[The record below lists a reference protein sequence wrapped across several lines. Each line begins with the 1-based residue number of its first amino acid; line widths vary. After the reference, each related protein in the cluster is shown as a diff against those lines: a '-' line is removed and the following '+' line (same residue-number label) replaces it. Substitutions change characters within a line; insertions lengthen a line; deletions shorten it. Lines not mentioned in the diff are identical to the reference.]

1 MVKRILMASALLMC
15 TLLYSMAQPPMGRGG
30 RAPWMDRFRTDTV
43 WGAWCYREVNGLI
56 SPNQKAKAP
65 LSVDYLRPG
74 EKLIYYVLGRRS
86 TASMRLNVDAEKKG
100 RPMLNVKV
108 TDVESGK
115 VIHDKTLKTVF
126 KGGEQKVYAMQSERL
141 PQKAW
146 YRIEVSADN
155 WMALRSFNSIEI
167 ESDADSS
174 IIVSPILM
182 APSVHLSSWQSTDPA
197 AAKGEA
203 YNWAYM
209 EVMMP
214 KKWERKNT
222 YVMSLGIL
230 SGYMGI
236 QSVDDNNDGVC
247 DHRLLFSMWDKGD
260 TEKDANLPDFMRAG
274 CLDHSPDFTIKRFG
288 GEGTGTQAMNLNAP
302 WQCDQWIQF
311 LANCRPE
318 TVTNTVKAHD
328 GSDSTVVYHNTL
340 VTAWYKQANE
350 KEWHYIAT
358 LRESGYEHNIGSWYS
373 FLENFTD
380 DGGYLYRRAYYRN
393 AYARSIKDNKWY
405 HFNKVGYFGHT
416 QGKPAEPRYDYGH
429 GASAEYPGAFY
440 LEQGGYTLTPRD
452 SANTVALNSV
462 SQCVDTIN
470 IERLNLR
477 VEQAIRHE
485 KNNQK

>member
-1 MVKRILMASALLMC
+1 MVKRIFMASAMLMC
-15 TLLYSMAQPPMGRGG
+15 TLLYTMAQPPMGRGG
-30 RAPWMDRFRTDTV
+30 RAPWMDRFKTDTV

-56 SPNQKAKAP
+56 SPNSKAKAP
-65 LSVDYLRPG
+65 LSMDYLRPG

-86 TASMRLNVDAEKKG
+86 TASMRINVDAEKKG

-108 TDVESGK
+108 TDMESGK
-115 VIHDKTLKTVF
+115 VIHNKTLKTVF
-126 KGGEQKVYAMQSERL
+126 KGGEQKVYAMQSARL

-174 IIVSPILM
+174 IIASPILM
-182 APSVHLSSWQSTDPA
+182 APSVHLTGWHSTDPA
-197 AAKGEA
+197 APKGEA
-203 YNWAYM
+203 YDWAYM

-247 DHRLLFSMWDKGD
+247 EHRLLFSMWDKGD

-311 LANCRPE
+311 LATCRPE
-318 TVTNTVKAHD
+318 TVTNTLKARD
-328 GSDSTVVYHNTL
+328 GSDSTVIYHNTI
-340 VTAWYKQANE
+340 VTAWYKQASE

-358 LRESGYEHNIGSWYS
+358 LRESGYKHNIGSWYS

-380 DGGYLYRRAYYRN
+380 EGGYLYRRAYYRN
-393 AYARSIKDNKWY
+393 GYARSIQDKKWY
-405 HFNKVGYFGHT
+405 HFNQVGFGHT
-416 QGKPAEPRYDYGH
+416 QGKPNEPRYDYGH
-429 GASAEYPGAFY
+429 GTTAEYPGAFY

-452 SANTVALNSV
+452 SANTVALNSD

-485 KNNQK
+485 QRQKK